1 MFCFYSFAAVAR
13 TIAPIFV
20 WWATDKRPMGS
31 GIEIL
36 IIILLTLSSTI
47 FHFQCIQFIAAGIM
61 SYKRKLF
68 MGKLTTAL
76 INVNDDDESF
86 KEKHMMPTIVFMK
99 RSNLE
104 AWLKFKDAVINV
116 GYKYTKW
123 INMFTSMMFLLCIV
137 YMIFILLVFFNI
149 INFEIS
155 YVLWTL
161 AVMDII
167 TVMSIIL
174 RVIRL
179 GASIN
184 SSWDKEIG
192 ILIDIKWEM
201 HKVTKDIEKLRFKK
215 VYSSRL
221 S

>member
-1 MFCFYSFAAVAR
+1 
-13 TIAPIFV
+13 
-20 WWATDKRPMGS
+20 
-31 GIEIL
+31 
-36 IIILLTLSSTI
+36 
-47 FHFQCIQFIAAGIM
+47 M

-68 MGKLTTAL
+68 MGRLTTAL
-76 INVNDDDESF
+76 INVNDDEEDTF
-86 KEKHMMPTIVFMK
+86 PEKNRMPTIAFMK
-99 RSNLE
+99 RANLE

-116 GYKYTKW
+116 GYKYTKR
-123 INMFTSMMFLLCIV
+123 INMFTSLMFLLCIV
-137 YMIFILLVFFNI
+137 YMIFILLVFFKV

-155 YVLWTL
+155 YVLWTM

-192 ILIDIKWEM
+192 ILIDIK
-201 HKVTKDIEKLRFKK
+201 
-215 VYSSRL
+215 
-221 S
+221 

>member
-1 MFCFYSFAAVAR
+1 
-13 TIAPIFV
+13 
-20 WWATDKRPMGS
+20 
-31 GIEIL
+31 
-36 IIILLTLSSTI
+36 
-47 FHFQCIQFIAAGIM
+47 
-61 SYKRKLF
+61 
-68 MGKLTTAL
+68 
-76 INVNDDDESF
+76 
-86 KEKHMMPTIVFMK
+86 MPTIVFMK

-137 YMIFILLVFFNI
+137 YMIFILLVFFKI

-161 AVMDII
+161 AVMDIM

-174 RVIRL
+174 RVIWL

-201 HKVTKDIEKLRFKK
+201 HKVTKDIDSLTFKK
-215 VYSSRL
+215 LYSSRL